1 MSLLKEFLKPRSYEA
16 AQKILEGEP
25 GAGYLLTTAT
35 LYRAVSTLP
44 GLLLVGIPW
53 KQAVAGSIVGNL
65 FVTATV
71 VGYYLVEQ
79 VIECLSGIMKE

>member
-16 AQKILEGEP
+16 RQKILEGEP

-44 GLLLVGIPW
+44 V
-53 KQAVAGSIVGNL
+53 
-65 FVTATV
+65 F
-71 VGYYLVEQ
+71 
-79 VIECLSGIMKE
+79 C

>member
-53 KQAVAGSIVGNL
+53 IGVYCRQFLGNKQLQGL
-65 FVTATV
+65 
-71 VGYYLVEQ
+71 L
-79 VIECLSGIMKE
+79 